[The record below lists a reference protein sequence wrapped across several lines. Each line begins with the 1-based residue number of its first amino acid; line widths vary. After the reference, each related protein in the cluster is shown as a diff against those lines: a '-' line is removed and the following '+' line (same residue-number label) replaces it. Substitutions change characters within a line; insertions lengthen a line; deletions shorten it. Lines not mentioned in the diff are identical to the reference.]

1 MLKKTND
8 ALISLSS
15 DKFFKDHDVRFVGGT
30 ALSYLIKHRLSEDL
44 DFAMLELPKN
54 EILELMQRHGAIKKE
69 HNRVI
74 IDTAM
79 NDGEDIDDSH
89 MMFDLNGVKVDF
101 FTPPFNIKEVEI
113 WKDIP
118 FTLYENT
125 DVKVAAFETIM
136 YMKTMAFWNR
146 KKYRDL
152 YDIYYA
158 LSIESITYS
167 PSYFVRTYTKYN
179 ITYSTEDLLAKI
191 QSKSEFYEKKSDE
204 GLHTLVENPKP
215 YEWYRNKIEEFIYN
229 VYLSELYSTQ

>member
-15 DKFFKDHDVRFVGGT
+15 DKSFKDHDVRFVGGT

-125 DVKVAAFETIM
+125 
-136 YMKTMAFWNR
+136 
-146 KKYRDL
+146 
-152 YDIYYA
+152 
-158 LSIESITYS
+158 
-167 PSYFVRTYTKYN
+167 
-179 ITYSTEDLLAKI
+179 
-191 QSKSEFYEKKSDE
+191 
-204 GLHTLVENPKP
+204 
-215 YEWYRNKIEEFIYN
+215 
-229 VYLSELYSTQ
+229 